1 MFTIRYVDKW
11 TITSWKK
18 EPFKLFAYSDVFN
31 AHYILNHEGVMI
43 WGRWFALEDHTLGIK
58 PATPGHLFVPPGSP
72 FYAPGSPFHAPGLLS
87 CDHGVSFCALGST
100 FCTPTKIISTSYHQP
115 TLFLKCS
122 KITKFDYDNEFD
134 ESGIVCLEGI

>member
-72 FYAPGSPFHAPGLLS
+72 FYAPGSPLYAPGLLS
-87 CDHGVSFCALGST
+87 CDQGASFCALGST
-100 FCTPTKIISTSYHQP
+100 FCTHTKLNLHLISPTN
-115 TLFLKCS
+115 FVFKCS
-122 KITKFDYDNEFD
+122 KITNL
-134 ESGIVCLEGI
+134 IMMTNLMNLV